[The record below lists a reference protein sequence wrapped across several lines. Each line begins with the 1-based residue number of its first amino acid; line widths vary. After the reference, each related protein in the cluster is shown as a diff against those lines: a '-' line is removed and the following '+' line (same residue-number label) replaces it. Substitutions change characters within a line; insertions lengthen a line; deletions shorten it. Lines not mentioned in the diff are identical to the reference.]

1 MSGFNGGKKLDQRI
15 IASSKGLYQKSLE
28 HDSCGVG
35 FIASVRGERKHKI
48 VKSGLDI
55 LDNLEHRGAV
65 GADPLMG
72 DGAGILLQ
80 IPDVFFRDE
89 LSKQGISLPPTGEY
103 GVGMVFLP

>member
-1 MSGFNGGKKLDQRI
+1 MSGFNGGKKLDQRL

-35 FIASVRGERKHKI
+35 FIASVRGEKLHKI
-48 VKSGLDI
+48 VKNGLDI
-55 LDNLEHRGAV
+55 LENLEHRGAV

-80 IPDVFFRDE
+80 IPDVFFIEE
-89 LSKQGISLPPTGEY
+89 LLKQDILLPPAGEY
-103 GVGMVFLP
+103 GV